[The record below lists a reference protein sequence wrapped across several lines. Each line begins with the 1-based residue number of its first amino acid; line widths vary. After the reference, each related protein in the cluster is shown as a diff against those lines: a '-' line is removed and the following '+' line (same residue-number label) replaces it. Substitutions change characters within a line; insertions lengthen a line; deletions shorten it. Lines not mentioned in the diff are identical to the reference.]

1 MTQNIESQ
9 LQCFQKYEVDKG
21 PTFIAD
27 KFKHKHNLNDFF
39 LKVMD

>member
-9 LQCFQKYEVDKG
+9 LQCFQKYEMDKG

-27 KFKHKHNLNDFF
+27 KFKHNLNDFF